1 MSNMNLQQARVVD
14 PVLSSH
20 ASGYTNA
27 EFIGSLLFPAVATIK
42 AGGSRIEFGKE
53 AFQKYNLR
61 RAAGGKLTQ
70 VTFGHE
76 GKPFACTQDGL
87 EVPLPDEV
95 RREADGVPGIDLQ
108 QNSIDYGMEI
118 IKKSLEDEQ
127 AAIARNWDNYDN
139 NHRMILAAGSQWSD
153 ANGKPTANILLA
165 KEEVRKTTGRY
176 PNLVVLSPVAMAAA
190 QEHATIVDRIKF
202 TGRDSA
208 TPEILAKLWGVEKVV
223 VGPAVTANDAG
234 EFSDV
239 WGNDVIVAFSRMQ
252 GSPGMHAPNYGY
264 TYTLA
269 GHPAALKPY
278 YDNPSLSWKFPVLYE
293 RAPVLTAA
301 GAGFL
306 IKDAAVL

>member
-20 ASGYTNA
+20 ASAYTNA
-27 EFIGSLLFPAVATIK
+27 DFIGSLLFPSVPVTK
-42 AGGSRIEFGKE
+42 AGGLRIEFGKE
-53 AFQKYNLR
+53 AFQKYNIR
-61 RAAGGKLTQ
+61 RAPGGKISQ

-76 GKPFACTQDGL
+76 GKAYACVQDAL
-87 EVPLPDEV
+87 AVPVPDEV
-95 RREADGVPGIDLQ
+95 RRETEGVPGIDLQ
-108 QNSIDYGMEI
+108 QQAVDFGMEVA
-118 IKKSLEDEQ
+118 KKSLEDEQ
-127 AAIARNWDNYDN
+127 AAIARDWDSYDN
-139 NHRMILAAGSQWSD
+139 NHRLILAAGSRWSD
-153 ANGKPTANILLA
+153 DAGKPTANILLA

-176 PNLVVLSPVAMAAA
+176 PNLVILSPAAMAAV
-190 QEHATIVDRIKF
+190 QDHPSIIDRIKY

-208 TPEILAKLWGVEKVV
+208 TTDILAKLWGVEKVV
-223 VGPAVTANDAG
+223 VGAAVTADTAG

-252 GSPGMHAPNYGY
+252 GSPGIHAPNYGY

-269 GHPAALKPY
+269 GHPAVVKPH
-278 YDNPSLSWKFPVLYE
+278 YDNDHFAWMFPILYE
-293 RAPVLTAA
+293 RAPLLTAA